1 MKIYAH
7 RGFSYKYKESTLAA
21 YQGAIDVGADGLEC
35 DIRLTKDEV
44 PICFHDRTTKRIAG
58 VNKRVAAL
66 TLTELR
72 KITEVLT
79 LEELLDLAT
88 KANREVLVET
98 KHPVLTSGRVEK
110 SVIGFA
116 QRYKFTAMSF
126 SLLAVLRFKKELDDV
141 AYVVSHRWRLL
152 YMPTKKVAVDVEL
165 FAKSPW
171 VRKRL
176 ARKEVLLWTV
186 NEEKF
191 KSIAKQAGVAALITD
206 DPEKFI
212 FLR

>member
-7 RGFSYKYKESTLAA
+7 RGFSYRHKEATLAA

-58 VNKRVAAL
+58 VNKRVSAL

-79 LEELLDLAT
+79 LEELLDLASKT
-88 KANREVLVET
+88 NREVLVET
-98 KHPVLTSGRVEK
+98 KHPVMTSGLVEK
-110 SVIGFA
+110 IVIDFA

-126 SLLAVLRFKKELDDV
+126 SLLAVLRFKKKLDDV

-165 FAKSPW
+165 FAKSSW

-176 ARKEVLLWTV
+176 ANKDVLLWTI
-186 NEEKF
+186 NDKKYISKLKEW
-191 KSIAKQAGVAALITD
+191 SIAGLITD
-206 DPEKFI
+206 QPDLFP
-212 FLR
+212 

>member
-152 YMPTKKVAVDVEL
+152 YVPTKKVAVDVEL

-186 NEEKF
+186 NDKKYISKLNEW
-191 KSIAKQAGVAALITD
+191 SIAGLITD
-206 DPEKFI
+206 QPDLFS
-212 FLR
+212 

>member
-7 RGFSYKYKESTLAA
+7 RGFSYRHKEATLAA

-58 VNKRVAAL
+58 VNKRVSAL

-79 LEELLDLAT
+79 LEELLDLASKT
-88 KANREVLVET
+88 NREVLVET
-98 KHPVLTSGRVEK
+98 KHPVMTSGLVEK
-110 SVIGFA
+110 IVIDLA

-186 NEEKF
+186 NDKKYISKLNEW
-191 KSIAKQAGVAALITD
+191 SIAGLITD
-206 DPEKFI
+206 QPDLFS
-212 FLR
+212 

>member
-7 RGFSYKYKESTLAA
+7 RGFSYKYKEATLAA

-58 VNKRVAAL
+58 VNKRVSAL

-79 LEELLDLAT
+79 LEELLDLASKT
-88 KANREVLVET
+88 NREVLVET
-98 KHPVLTSGRVEK
+98 KHPVMTSGRVEK
-110 SVIGFA
+110 IVIDFA

-126 SLLAVLRFKKELDDV
+126 SLLAVLRFKRELDDV
-141 AYVVSHRWRLL
+141 AYVVARPWRLL
-152 YMPTKKVAVDVEL
+152 YLPTKKVAVDVEL
-165 FAKSPW
+165 F
-171 VRKRL
+171 VRSSWTRRRL
-176 ARKEVLLWTV
+176 QRRDVLLWTV
-186 NEEKF
+186 NDEGLFAE
-191 KSIAKQAGVAALITD
+191 AKEWKVAGLITD
-206 DPEKFI
+206 RPD
-212 FLR
+212 LRAKT

>member
-116 QRYKFTAMSF
+116 QRYEFTAMSF

>member
-98 KHPVLTSGRVEK
+98 KHPVMTSGRVEK
-110 SVIGFA
+110 IVVGLGKSY
-116 QRYKFTAMSF
+116 RFTAMSF
-126 SLLAVLRFKKELDDV
+126 SLLAVLRFKRELDDV

-152 YMPTKKVAVDVEL
+152 YVPTKKVAVDVEL

-186 NEEKF
+186 NDKKYISKLNEW
-191 KSIAKQAGVAALITD
+191 SIAGLITD
-206 DPEKFI
+206 QPDLFS
-212 FLR
+212 

>member
-152 YMPTKKVAVDVEL
+152 YVPTKKVAVDVEL

>member
-7 RGFSYKYKESTLAA
+7 RGFSYKYKEATLAA

-58 VNKRVAAL
+58 VNKRVSAL

-79 LEELLDLAT
+79 LEELLDLASKT
-88 KANREVLVET
+88 NREVLVET
-98 KHPVLTSGRVEK
+98 KHPVMTSGRVEK
-110 SVIGFA
+110 IVIDFA

-126 SLLAVLRFKKELDDV
+126 SLLAVLRFKKKLNDV

-191 KSIAKQAGVAALITD
+191 VSLAKQAGVAALITD
-206 DPEKFI
+206 NPEKFI

>member
-1 MKIYAH
+1 M
-7 RGFSYKYKESTLAA
+7 
-21 YQGAIDVGADGLEC
+21 
-35 DIRLTKDEV
+35 
-44 PICFHDRTTKRIAG
+44 
-58 VNKRVAAL
+58 
-66 TLTELR
+66 
-72 KITEVLT
+72 
-79 LEELLDLAT
+79 
-88 KANREVLVET
+88 
-98 KHPVLTSGRVEK
+98 SGSRVEK
-110 SVIGFA
+110 IVAGLGK
-116 QRYKFTAMSF
+116 RYKFTAMSF
-126 SLLAVLRFKKELDDV
+126 SLLAVLRFKRELDDV

-152 YMPTKKVAVDVEL
+152 YVPTKKVAVDVEL

>member
-7 RGFSYKYKESTLAA
+7 RGFSYKYKEATLGA